1 MIKSRRKKWAGHLAR
16 IAGNKKCIQ
25 DFGYETGGRDDLGT
39 ARHRSEDNIKMDLQE
54 MEWGNGLD

>member
-1 MIKSRRKKWAGHLAR
+1 LAR